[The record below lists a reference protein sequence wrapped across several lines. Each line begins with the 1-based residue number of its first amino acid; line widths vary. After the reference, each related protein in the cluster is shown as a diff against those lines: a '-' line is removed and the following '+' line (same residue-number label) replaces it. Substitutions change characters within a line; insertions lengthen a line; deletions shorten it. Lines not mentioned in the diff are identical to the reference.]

1 MTAKGQKWQDLTRLS
16 FFQIAAEIIVQ
27 REMPAT
33 GTPARERLNANYQF
47 NAELAAAA
55 FLL

>member
-1 MTAKGQKWQDLTRLS
+1 MTAKGQKWQDLTRLG
-16 FFQIAAEIIVQ
+16 FLQIAAEIIVQ
-27 REMPAT
+27 RELSAT
-33 GTPARERLNANYQF
+33 GPPASERLNANYQF